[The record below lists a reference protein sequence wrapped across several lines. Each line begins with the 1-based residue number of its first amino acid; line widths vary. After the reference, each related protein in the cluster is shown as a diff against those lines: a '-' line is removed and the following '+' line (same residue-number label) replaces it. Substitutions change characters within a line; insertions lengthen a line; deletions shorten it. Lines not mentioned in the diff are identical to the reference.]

1 MKVPSARSAAL
12 ALHLV
17 AEAQK
22 LLEQAELNFPTQM
35 IPELL
40 RNLADRVEKQTFVKQ
55 ETNNDENSTSPGS

>member
-1 MKVPSARSAAL
+1 VKVPSAKSAAV

-35 IPELL
+35 IPQLL
-40 RNLADRVEKQTFVKQ
+40 RNLADRVEKQTFVNQ
-55 ETNNDENSTSPGS
+55 ETNNDENAASTGS

>member
-1 MKVPSARSAAL
+1 VKVPSAKSAAV

-35 IPELL
+35 IPQLL
-40 RNLADRVEKQTFVKQ
+40 RNLADRVEKQTFVNQ
-55 ETNNDENSTSPGS
+55 ETNNDPDTLLKT